1 MMKSEFLNLLNKKT
15 KDSRQDFP
23 DDKYQVI
30 EKVYMF
36 HPSIKGKEDV
46 VDLYFRYGFPVI
58 KDMLPRA
65 ETLEEL
71 EKEIHKHQMAI
82 EELAKK
88 VKDLS

>member
-1 MMKSEFLNLLNKKT
+1 MMKQEFIQLLNEKT
-15 KDSRQDFP
+15 NDSRQDFP
-23 DDKYQVI
+23 DDQYQVI

-36 HPSIKGKEDV
+36 HPSIKDKQAI
-46 VDLYFRYGFPVI
+46 VDLYWQFGISVI

-65 ETLEEL
+65 EALEEL

-82 EELAKK
+82 EELARK